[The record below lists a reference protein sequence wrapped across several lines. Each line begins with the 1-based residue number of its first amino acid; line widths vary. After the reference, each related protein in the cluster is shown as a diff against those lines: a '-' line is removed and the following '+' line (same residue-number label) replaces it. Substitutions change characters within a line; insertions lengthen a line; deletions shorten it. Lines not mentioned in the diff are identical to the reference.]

1 MEMNGPARLQAPS
14 WAAREVV
21 GNRRVRI
28 ALGLA
33 AFVLATTL
41 GAYVAVPLPWTP
53 VPMTLQPLFVLLTG
67 VVLGPRLGA
76 AAMLAYLSL
85 GVAGAPVFSAGR
97 AGLAHVLGPTG
108 GYLVAFPPAAFVA
121 GWLAGG
127 ARSGAVRLAL
137 ALLAGLAVIYT
148 GGVAQLVALAG
159 EPLGRVLALAV
170 WPFVGGDLVELL
182 VALLVARRLR
192 ARTLGS

>member
-1 MEMNGPARLQAPS
+1 MAMNGRWRLQAPS
-14 WAAREVV
+14 WTAREVV
-21 GNRRVRI
+21 GDRRVRMAI
-28 ALGLA
+28 ALG
-33 AFVLATTL
+33 AFVLATTF
-41 GAYVAVPLPWTP
+41 GAYMAVPLPWTP
-53 VPMTLQPLFVLLTG
+53 VPMTLQLLFVLLSG

-85 GVAGAPVFSAGR
+85 GLAGVPVFSAGR

-121 GWLAGG
+121 GWLAGDR
-127 ARSGAVRLAL
+127 RSGAVRLGI
-137 ALLAGLAVIYT
+137 ALLAGLAVIYA
-148 GGVAQLVALAG
+148 GGVAQFAALTG

-170 WPFVGGDLVELL
+170 GPFVAGDLIELL
-182 VALLVARRLR
+182 VALVVARRLR

>member
-1 MEMNGPARLQAPS
+1 MGIDGRWRLHAP
-14 WAAREVV
+14 WWVTQEVV
-21 GNRRVRI
+21 GDRRVRI
-28 ALGLA
+28 AIALA
-33 AFVLATTL
+33 AFVLATTF
-41 GAYVAVPLPWTP
+41 GAYIAVPLPWTP
-53 VPMTLQPLFVLLTG
+53 VPMTLQPLFVLLAG

-85 GVAGAPVFSAGR
+85 GLAGVPVFSAGR

-121 GWLAGG
+121 GWLAGDR
-127 ARSGAVRLAL
+127 RSGAVRLGI

-148 GGVAQLVALAG
+148 GGVAQFAALTG
-159 EPLGRVLALAV
+159 EPLGRVLARAV
-170 WPFVGGDLVELL
+170 GPFVAGDFIKLL
-182 VALLVARRLR
+182 IAFLVARRLR